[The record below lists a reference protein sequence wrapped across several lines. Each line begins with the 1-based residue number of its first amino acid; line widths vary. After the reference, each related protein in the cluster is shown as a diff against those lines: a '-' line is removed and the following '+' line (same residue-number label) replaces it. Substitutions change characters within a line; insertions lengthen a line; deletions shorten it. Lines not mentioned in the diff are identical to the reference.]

1 MVVAVGCCSWFSS
14 FLQREDGREG
24 TDRSREGGKQ
34 EEELSAAV
42 ASMEVEKKTF
52 DLKEVAQH
60 KAQDDCWMVI
70 HGKVKKAFQVCGSIC
85 FSSSSFLRPH
95 GTSEPYRMIGGL
107 LLKSFLVC

>member
-1 MVVAVGCCSWFSS
+1 VVVAVGCCSWFLA
-14 FLQREDGREG
+14 FCNERTAGRR

-42 ASMEVEKKTF
+42 ASMEEEKKTF

-85 FSSSSFLRPH
+85 FSSSSF
-95 GTSEPYRMIGGL
+95 
-107 LLKSFLVC
+107 

>member
-1 MVVAVGCCSWFSS
+1 M
-14 FLQREDGREG
+14 
-24 TDRSREGGKQ
+24 
-34 EEELSAAV
+34 EE
-42 ASMEVEKKTF
+42 EKKTF

-107 LLKSFLVC
+107 LLKFFLVC